1 MTKEL
6 KGKKRLAV
14 LVLLLVLTL
23 GIWQRPKLVA
33 VSDATYQQLKLLVE
47 VMTLVKEN
55 YVEERDNK
63 TLLLGAINGLVK
75 TLDPFSQFMEPD
87 AYKEMKTETEGQFG
101 GLGIRIAMRDN
112 ILTVITPLP
121 GTPAYRA
128 GILPEDKIIK
138 IEGESTEGITM
149 TDALK
154 KLRGQ
159 PGTKVTITIARE
171 GVSEPL
177 DFTIVRDII
186 KIETI
191 YTKMLENK
199 IAYVRLT
206 EFNANTSSDL
216 DRALKNLIDE
226 QKAEALILDMR
237 NNPGGLLNS
246 AVDVCKKF
254 LGHNKLIVYTQG
266 RRPDSRQEYRSQNVC
281 PYGKIP
287 MAVLVNRGSASGA
300 EIVAGAL
307 KDNKRAIVIGSRT
320 FGKAS
325 VQSIFPLSDNNALR
339 LTTAHYYTP
348 SGTDIQYNEK
358 KGTGGI
364 TPDVVVEVPKDIEIK
379 LYQQS
384 EEIYIPPT
392 ASTQTVKMT
401 PGKEKV
407 KDEALEKAIE
417 LLKMRDIIVSLQEG

>member
-1 MTKEL
+1 MR
-6 KGKKRLAV
+6 KRLII
-14 LVLLLVLTL
+14 LILLMALSV

-33 VSDATYQQLKLLVE
+33 VSDATYQQLKLLIE
-47 VMTLVKEN
+47 VMTLVKDN

-63 TLLLGAINGLVK
+63 TLLIGAINGLVK
-75 TLDPFSQFMEPD
+75 TLDPFSQFMEPEI
-87 AYKEMKTETEGQFG
+87 YKEMKTETEGQFG

-138 IEGESTEGITM
+138 IEDESTEGITM
-149 TDALK
+149 DEALK

-159 PGTKVTITIARE
+159 PGTKVNITIARQ
-171 GVSEPL
+171 GSAEPIN
-177 DFTIVRDII
+177 FTITRDII

-191 YTKMLENK
+191 YSKMLENK
-199 IAYVRLT
+199 IAYIRLT
-206 EFNANTSSDL
+206 EFNANTSNDL
-216 DRALKNLIDE
+216 DRALKELLDE

-237 NNPGGLLNS
+237 NNPGGLLNI

-254 LGHNKLIVYTQG
+254 LGHNQMIVYTQG
-266 RRPDSRQEYRSQNVC
+266 RRPDSRQEYRSGAVA
-281 PYGKIP
+281 PYGTIP
-287 MAVLVNRGSASGA
+287 MAVLVNRGSASGS

-307 KDNKRAIVIGSRT
+307 KDNKRAMIIASRT

-325 VQSIFPLSDNNALR
+325 VQSVFPLSENNALR

-348 SGTDIQYNEK
+348 AGTDIQYNEK

-364 TPDVVVEVPKDIEIK
+364 TPDVIVEVPKDIEIK

-384 EEIYIPPT
+384 EEIYIPPSVST
-392 ASTQTVKMT
+392 ATIKTSQA
-401 PGKEKV
+401 KEKV
-407 KDEALEKAIE
+407 TDEALQKAID
-417 LLKMRDIIVSLQEG
+417 LLKMRDIIRSLQEG